1 MSCLN
6 FAMKRV
12 PRNPDLTLARSGL
25 LTIAAVL
32 AMASVQPLA
41 AQSSGGGFSLP
52 TPTPTPTAAPQGP
65 ADERA
70 GVQIGPRVIRQAT
83 PTPTPAPTPA
93 ATAGQTPAPTPT
105 PTATRPRPT
114 PTPTAVRT
122 ASPTPTPTARTT
134 PRPTA
139 TSAAPA
145 AAPTRPEAQI
155 PSNPGAPGTEVPIES
170 DIAPGF
176 DSIPEGTAE
185 TAPVGPDDWYDVS
198 GNDADSN
205 RDAEY
210 AAADSFAALQAWGST
225 QSRIIAGIVLLLLV
239 IGAIALVMWRRRR
252 RESVAQ
258 STPNTALASGIRKS
272 MADQM
277 PSVLQDAPDWSKGDG
292 PARRAAAQAEPEVQP
307 EPEIEPEVPAQPEPQ
322 PAPAPEP
329 GIPAEPEPQPAPAP
343 EPEIPADP
351 QPDPAPEPDIPVEP
365 DPVPQPEPVP
375 VPVVEPEVEP
385 EPEPEIPTPPV
396 TPPITPASTEPA
408 RIDLE
413 LEIVSATR
421 SMMMFTVEYR
431 LDVCNRS
438 NNAVRDVK
446 LSGKLASAQRGA
458 TNAAPLASG
467 QPIGELERIG
477 PHQSQRITGKLQL
490 PLSEVTPIMQ
500 GKKPLLVPL
509 LHITLDG
516 AGVNAMSRSFVL
528 GTPSAAGTGR
538 VHPLPL
544 DGPPGGLPAL
554 QAQLVIQQDTGAA
567 QPEHT
572 A

>member
-1 MSCLN
+1 M
-6 FAMKRV
+6 
-12 PRNPDLTLARSGL
+12 
-25 LTIAAVL
+25 
-32 AMASVQPLA
+32 
-41 AQSSGGGFSLP
+41 
-52 TPTPTPTAAPQGP
+52 
-65 ADERA
+65 
-70 GVQIGPRVIRQAT
+70 
-83 PTPTPAPTPA
+83 
-93 ATAGQTPAPTPT
+93 
-105 PTATRPRPT
+105 
-114 PTPTAVRT
+114 
-122 ASPTPTPTARTT
+122 
-134 PRPTA
+134 
-139 TSAAPA
+139 
-145 AAPTRPEAQI
+145 
-155 PSNPGAPGTEVPIES
+155 PIES

-176 DSIPEGTAE
+176 GSIPDGTAE

-198 GNDADSN
+198 GNDADST

-239 IGAIALVMWRRRR
+239 IGTIALVMWRRRR

-292 PARRAAAQAEPEVQP
+292 PVRSAAAQADPEVQP
-307 EPEIEPEVPAQPEPQ
+307 
-322 PAPAPEP
+322 
-329 GIPAEPEPQPAPAP
+329 EPEPQPAPAP

-365 DPVPQPEPVP
+365 EPEPQPEPAP
-375 VPVVEPEVEP
+375 VPIFEP
-385 EPEPEIPTPPV
+385 EPEPEHEPEIPTPPV
-396 TPPITPASTEPA
+396 SPPIAPASTEPA

-467 QPIGELERIG
+467 QPIGGLERIG

-554 QAQLVIQQDTGAA
+554 QAQLVIQQDTSAA